1 MELPVCLFIGLL
13 DPHDAL
19 NALMEHQIVGVQ
31 IGGVAN
37 QTENRAAYA
46 VCNADPQPFD
56 LQLMRQSVNSF
67 LGGAGLH
74 NNDHC

>member
-1 MELPVCLFIGLL
+1 MEFAVCLFIGLL
-13 DPHDAL
+13 HAHDTF
-19 NALMEHQIVGVQ
+19 NALVQHQIVSVQ
-31 IGGVAN
+31 IGGVAH
-37 QTENRAAYA
+37 QTENGAAYA
-46 VCNADPQPFD
+46 VGNADPQPLD